1 MLCLRGFE
9 LYSCWVSLTH
19 AIYKYKAGS
28 DLHFKEI
35 KDDWVGCYDWGLGCK
50 PFWSQI
56 VWKRSKTKTIV
67 RKLSRTF
74 I

>member
-35 KDDWVGCYDWGLGCK
+35 KDD
-50 PFWSQI
+50 
-56 VWKRSKTKTIV
+56 
-67 RKLSRTF
+67 
-74 I
+74 